1 MLRFRELRKSFSY
14 AWAGISR
21 VFGEE
26 QNFRIHIFIAVIV
39 IAFALIIQIQI
50 WEFIFL
56 LIIISLILILE
67 IINSILERLLDLI
80 KPRLHTYVKDIKD
93 MTAGIVLIAAVTAI
107 LIGILIFF
115 PYLIKALLK

>member
-115 PYLIKALLK
+115 

>member
-1 MLRFRELRKSFSY
+1 MLSFRELRKSFSY
-14 AWAGISR
+14 AWSGIGR
-21 VFGEE
+21 VFWEE

-50 WEFIFL
+50 WELIFL

-93 MTAGIVLIAAVTAI
+93 MTAGIVLIAAVAAI